1 MAEFLYVAAFLVLA
15 TVVAGLVRVLRG
27 PGDADRVMAAQLV
40 GSGSIAMLLLVG
52 SAAGLAASRDVA
64 LVMALLAGLAS
75 VAFAS
80 GRPDDGG

>member
-40 GSGSIAMLLLVG
+40 GSGGIAMLLLVG
-52 SAAGLAASRDVA
+52 SAAGLAGSRDVA

-75 VAFAS
+75 VAFTA
-80 GRPDDGG
+80 GRPDDRA